1 MLTKQEN
8 IVFVKKIMTELIFN
22 SAYIE
27 GCRVTLEETQTI
39 IEESGTSTSDL
50 ESIMV
55 VLSLKDAWSFVLE
68 NLDKAISP
76 DLVEQ
81 LWGYVANGGFIGRDK
96 NKLAISRSIEIVKE
110 SYGAQTL
117 TELVIDY
124 FIMCLKEDVFGIDTI
139 NVSLLL
145 VNRVLIKNG
154 LGVLSITPELYQEI
168 KDNKNNVIKVKE
180 VLYRGVKTKEYYN
193 NMFKYKTWKTI
204 SREFVGRIYN
214 NNHFINK

>member
-193 NMFKYKTWKTI
+193 NMLKYKTWKTI

>member
-27 GCRVTLEETQTI
+27 GCRITLEETQTI

-76 DLVEQ
+76 GMVEQ

-117 TELVIDY
+117 TEVMIDY

-180 VLYRGVKTKEYYN
+180 VLYRGVKAKEYYN
-193 NMFKYKTWKTI
+193 NMLKYKTWKTI
-204 SREFVGRIYN
+204 SREFVGKIYN
-214 NNHFINK
+214 NNYFNK

>member
-193 NMFKYKTWKTI
+193 NMLKYKTWKTI
-204 SREFVGRIYN
+204 SKEFVGKIYN
-214 NNHFINK
+214 NNYFNK

>member
-76 DLVEQ
+76 GMVEQ

-193 NMFKYKTWKTI
+193 NMLKYKTWKTI